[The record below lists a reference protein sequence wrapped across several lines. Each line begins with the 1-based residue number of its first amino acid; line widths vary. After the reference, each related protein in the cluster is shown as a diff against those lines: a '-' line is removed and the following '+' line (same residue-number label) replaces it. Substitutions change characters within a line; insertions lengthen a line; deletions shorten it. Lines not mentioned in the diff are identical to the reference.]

1 MIPITSNL
9 LIDESQIQ
17 LHFIR
22 SSGPGGQNVNK
33 VSSAVRLR
41 FDAENCPELSEAVR
55 QRLRRLS
62 GRRMTDEGIIIIEA
76 SRFRTQGRNRQDAL
90 HRLVE
95 LIRAA
100 AEPTKPRV
108 KSRPTWTSVQRRLE
122 GKQQRGKVKRL
133 RKVPAYID

>member
-33 VSSAVRLR
+33 VSSAVQLR
-41 FDAENCPELSEAVR
+41 FDAENCPELSKAVR

-108 KSRPTWTSVQRRLE
+108 KSRPTWTSIQRRLE
-122 GKQQRGKVKRL
+122 GKQQRGKAKRL
-133 RKVPAYID
+133 RKDPAYID